1 MVCVSVGLQVIFPWF
16 SKYCFIVLIK
26 KVCSLFLHY
35 KQSEIED
42 QGTKKSIC
50 PSFLTSCFGCRMSDG
65 DFLKPVI
72 HFFHFNLIPFI
83 SCLSPDFDNVRA
95 LKTSART
102 SHTILAHTPSTT
114 CWSYQNSKKK
124 IITNLSSR
132 THFSSTKTNLFCS
145 YISLLYK
152 VHSTAV
158 FLFTSLP
165 IFYTHFYQN
174 LEKTAKKP
182 EKLSY

>member
-1 MVCVSVGLQVIFPWF
+1 M
-16 SKYCFIVLIK
+16 
-26 KVCSLFLHY
+26 
-35 KQSEIED
+35 
-42 QGTKKSIC
+42 
-50 PSFLTSCFGCRMSDG
+50 
-65 DFLKPVI
+65 

-83 SCLSPDFDNVRA
+83 CCLSPDFDNVRA

-132 THFSSTKTNLFCS
+132 THFSSTK
-145 YISLLYK
+145 SLLLVHLPAVYK

-158 FLFTSLP
+158 FLFTSLS

-174 LEKTAKKP
+174 LEKTAKKTR
-182 EKLSY
+182 KNSVTRASYLYSIVFLSKF

>member
-1 MVCVSVGLQVIFPWF
+1 M
-16 SKYCFIVLIK
+16 
-26 KVCSLFLHY
+26 
-35 KQSEIED
+35 
-42 QGTKKSIC
+42 
-50 PSFLTSCFGCRMSDG
+50 
-65 DFLKPVI
+65 DFLKPVM
-72 HFFHFNLIPFI
+72 HFFIFNLIPFI
-83 SCLSPDFDNVRA
+83 SCLSPDVDNVCA
-95 LKTSART
+95 LKTSAIT

-158 FLFTSLP
+158 FLFTSLS

-182 EKLSY
+182 KNSVTRASYLYSIIFFIKILRWCGKKLAGKCVYKFSGADDYLVS